1 MIRSHNF
8 RAGVKTA
15 HHVSALVLA
24 VFIAVHLVNHLFSL
38 AGPEKHIEIMNALR
52 GVYRHPWVET
62 VLLFATAFQIGTGLR
77 LLFGRKTRTTAE
89 KIQVWSGLYLA
100 FFLVVH
106 VSAVLM
112 GRYVEQLDTNFY
124 YAAAGLNLW
133 PARLFFIPY
142 YLLAV
147 AAIGLHP
154 GALHYRRTGSAPLS
168 YGIVITGLV
177 LAVLIV
183 AGFTDF
189 FHWREIPETYQDFIR
204 RYFG

>member
-15 HHVSALVLA
+15 HHVSGLVLA
-24 VFIAVHLVNHLFSL
+24 VFIAVHLVNHLFAL
-38 AGPEKHIEIMNALR
+38 AGPEKHIEIMSALR
-52 GVYRHPWVET
+52 SVYRHPLAET
-62 VLLFATAFQIGTGLR
+62 VLLSATVFQVVTGLR
-77 LLFGRKTRTTAE
+77 LLYSRKAQTTAE

-100 FFLVVH
+100 FFLVIH

-142 YLLAV
+142 YLSAV
-147 AAIGLHP
+147 AAIGLHL
-154 GALHYRRTGSAPLS
+154 GALHYRLTGSAPVS
-168 YGIVITGLV
+168 YGIGLTGLV

-189 FHWREIPETYQDFIR
+189 FHWREIPEAYQDFIR